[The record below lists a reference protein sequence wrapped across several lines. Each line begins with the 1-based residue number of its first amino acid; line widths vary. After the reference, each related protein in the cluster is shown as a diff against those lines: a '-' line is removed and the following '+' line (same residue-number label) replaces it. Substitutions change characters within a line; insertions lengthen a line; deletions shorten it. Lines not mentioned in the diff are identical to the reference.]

1 MSAEGLGDRLFIG
14 IGGFVVCLDPVTG
27 EEVWRRRIQASDD
40 TATVAIVGEGL
51 YGAAFGE
58 LCRLDP
64 ATGEILW
71 RSKLPKLG
79 TGVITF
85 PASGDPAVYAA
96 IAQARRRRQV

>member
-1 MSAEGLGDRLFIG
+1 MSADLPEDRLVIG
-14 IGGFVVCLDPVTG
+14 IGGFVVRLDPETG
-27 EEVWRRRIQASDD
+27 EELWRSRISSSDNS
-40 TATVAIVGEGL
+40 ATVAFVGEGL

-64 ATGEILW
+64 ETGEILW

-85 PASGDPAVYAA
+85 PAGSEAALHAA
-96 IAQARRRRQV
+96 IAEARRRSLI